1 MQPAIPD
8 SVVLRLGA
16 RHAAVAR
23 ELERLLDAVQELAA
37 SAERSVTQRGEA
49 ATLAWLGRVWR
60 EVDRELHW
68 CSSLPREMRYASAPV
83 PVPAPRRRRDEIGFV
98 VRCATPDPTPVGEP

>member
-8 SVVLRLGA
+8 SVVLRLSA

-68 CSSLPREMRYASAPV
+68 CSSLPRETRPSAPV

-98 VRCATPDPTPVGEP
+98 LRCATPDPTPLGEP